1 MALKNGI
8 RILKL
13 ERIGFLI
20 DFEKRVQNRKIKKNL
35 SLEEILKYSAKKL
48 IKRWPGQNES
58 SQRNAELKLV
68 WTFLLNSLFLSMH
81 QFLNHA

>member
-20 DFEKRVQNRKIKKNL
+20 DLEKRVQNRKIKKNL

-58 SQRNAELKLV
+58 SQRKAELKLV
-68 WTFLLNSLFLSMH
+68 WTFLLNSLFFSMH